1 MIDRIFL
8 AALTFCFLIG
18 GTLAIGSAFFGIE
31 ARRAASASEIVK
43 APAPAG
49 DRVVVVG
56 KRIVPVAKSAR
67 AS

>member
-18 GTLAIGSAFFGIE
+18 GTLAIGSAFFGLD
-31 ARRAASASEIVK
+31 ARSGASPTEVAK
-43 APAPAG
+43 RQAPAL
-49 DRVVVVG
+49 DRVLVVG
-56 KRIVPVAKSAR
+56 KRIAPAGKVAR